1 MALPTSRLRDHLLQ
15 ECLVWVGKYYE
26 GGSVTDCCYVAIREV
41 LNLPLDGRP
50 LRRDM
55 FWFGEWDRA
64 HIPYGELLGLG
75 LIEGVEASDAD
86 LSIAAKIRHDLFRA
100 TAQPDLTEAQL
111 AQLRLELMVSG
122 LEQWLTFTPGGLAE
136 AVGDLFVLSHGG
148 YSTIP
153 FR

>member
-1 MALPTSRLRDHLLQ
+1 MALPTSRLRDQLLQ

-26 GGSVTDCCYVAIREV
+26 GGSVADCCHVAIREV
-41 LNLPLDGRP
+41 LNLPLDGRQ

-55 FWFGEWDRA
+55 FWFGEYDRA

-75 LIEGVEASDAD
+75 LIQGVEACEAD
-86 LSIAAKIRHDLFRA
+86 LRLAAKIRQDLFRA

-111 AQLRLELMVSG
+111 AQIRLEMMVSG

-136 AVGDLFVLSHGG
+136 AVRDLFVLFHGG
-148 YSTIP
+148 YSTSP
-153 FR
+153 FG